1 MRTLLEYPQLTGAA
15 LGLTF
20 GLGLCLVLWRLSA
33 RRMRLV
39 DRVAPYLQEQATTSR
54 LLLERPAITP
64 FPTLERMLRPLA
76 ADGAALF
83 ERFGSPAAT
92 TRRRLLRSGSR
103 LTVEQFRVEQLIWAT
118 IGLLA
123 GLVLALVLGSTR
135 GSPVLAL
142 VALVVFAAVAGALA
156 RDQVLTRR
164 LKEREEQM
172 VAEFP
177 TVAELL
183 ALAVGAGE
191 APLAALDRVA
201 RSMTGELAGE
211 IELTLADIRSG
222 VSMAD
227 ALERMAART
236 DLASVARFTEGVS
249 TAVERGTPLGE
260 VLRAQAQDARE
271 VGQRA
276 LMEAGGRKEIYMM
289 MPVVFLL
296 LPVTVLF
303 AVFPGLSVLQ
313 VGL

>member
-1 MRTLLEYPQLTGAA
+1 
-15 LGLTF
+15 
-20 GLGLCLVLWRLSA
+20 
-33 RRMRLV
+33 
-39 DRVAPYLQEQATTSR
+39 
-54 LLLERPAITP
+54 
-64 FPTLERMLRPLA
+64 
-76 ADGAALF
+76 AALF